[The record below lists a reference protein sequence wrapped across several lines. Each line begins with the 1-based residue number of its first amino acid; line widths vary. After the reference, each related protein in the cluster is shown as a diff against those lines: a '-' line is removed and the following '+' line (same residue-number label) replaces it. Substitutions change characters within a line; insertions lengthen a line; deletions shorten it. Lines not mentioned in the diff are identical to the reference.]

1 MRNKHQP
8 FSFVIVG
15 RNKIVSSLISAF
27 CIVVGLTDSTAQE
40 TPLQVTSPSYFFE
53 KTLSEATD
61 EVMKRDAKF
70 MLFVYAQPDSLAAY
84 FLDTVFVQRDV
95 AKLLDE
101 NFVCLAADTASE
113 KGQTMVEQFR
123 ITEFPAILFVDKRGQ
138 EFYSFFGKVEL
149 DQMFD
154 ICERALFN

>member
-1 MRNKHQP
+1 MGFNRFTSFGAAVVL
-8 FSFVIVG
+8 FSAL
-15 RNKIVSSLISAF
+15 SSAIF
-27 CIVVGLTDSTAQE
+27 AQE
-40 TPLQVTSPSYFFE
+40 TESVVSPPDYFFQR
-53 KTLSEATD
+53 TLSEATD
-61 EVMKRDAKF
+61 EVVKRDVKF
-70 MLFVYAQPDSLAAY
+70 MLFVYAQPDSMATY
-84 FLDTVFVQRDV
+84 FLDTVFAQPEVE
-95 AKLLDE
+95 KILKP

-113 KGQTMVEQFR
+113 KGQTMVRQFR